1 MNLTQKRSLFMKN
14 SDEKFPHDEWESQ
27 KLGATKKYA
36 RKVSSEREEAVDDA
50 LGLQLVSIRLQ
61 KTLINTLKKIAL
73 EEGIG
78 YQTYIRQLLTQH
90 VKNAAIPA
98 KKMKEATLPASKAT
112 RPKTAHSSHKKTNH
126 NESLPHH
133 GAV

>member
-1 MNLTQKRSLFMKN
+1 MKN
-14 SDEKFPHDEWESQ
+14 LDEKFPRDEWENQ

-36 RKVSSEREEAVDDA
+36 RKVSSEREDAVDDA

-61 KTLINTLKKIAL
+61 KTLINALKKIAL
-73 EEGIG
+73 DEGIG

-90 VKNAAIPA
+90 VKKAATPV
-98 KKMKEATLPASKAT
+98 KKMKETAFTTSKAI
-112 RPKTAHSSHKKTNH
+112 RPKTTPHKKTNH
-126 NESLPHH
+126 NEGLPHH